1 MLTAHLQIQDVR
13 GLVAMWMEIG
23 SRSGKHSKFVELGR
37 WVNKLGVSNVDIGA
51 ILERQG
57 EHHSPST

>member
-1 MLTAHLQIQDVR
+1 
-13 GLVAMWMEIG
+13 MWMEIG